1 MFLKFLKLVLLIF
14 ISYQTPLYSKSAT
27 FNDFNSRDLSNYF
40 SGIVAFENQD
50 NYEALKFFNLT
61 KVLINK
67 HDSYLKRYVNSLVLD
82 NKVPQAINV
91 LNNNANKSNSDFY
104 DAYIILIIDSLKK
117 NNFKKADEYLTQ
129 SLKFQDEDRINL
141 VIFET
146 LKQYIYTFKNKKI
159 LDNKK
164 NFGNLSLIAET
175 FQRCYIEDKRTSSF
189 FLNLINNQQGDYSR
203 YIFFYLNYLIDNN
216 KLNEAR
222 LVVEQI
228 DYINSTLLLSQS
240 KSWVD
245 KEKFNDFGKI
255 FSCKVHNDLVSEFL
269 FLISN
274 LYSSQDNFEKSNFYL
289 NLSNY
294 LNPKFKFNLSLVAEN
309 FYLNDEFDKVQRI
322 LRNFKKDDEF
332 YYWFR
337 LKKEAQIIIQEQD
350 YENGI
355 KYIDSKF
362 NKIENPNIKMIFDLA
377 NFYKNSANYEKA
389 IDRYTEII
397 LTLDDNSL
405 IKSDVLYRRGGSYE
419 RMGNYEKSDE
429 DLLHALKIDPSDA
442 YILNYIAYSW
452 LERDYKINEA
462 MDMLKTAYDLK
473 SNDPYIID
481 SIGWAYFLIEDY
493 LEAEKYLKRA
503 VELMPDDPIVN
514 DHYGDILW
522 KLNRKIQ
529 ARYFWK
535 NVLTFDDTEEDMR
548 EKINIKVIEG
558 LKNS

>member
-1 MFLKFLKLVLLIF
+1 
-14 ISYQTPLYSKSAT
+14 
-27 FNDFNSRDLSNYF
+27 
-40 SGIVAFENQD
+40 
-50 NYEALKFFNLT
+50 
-61 KVLINK
+61 
-67 HDSYLKRYVNSLVLD
+67 
-82 NKVPQAINV
+82 
-91 LNNNANKSNSDFY
+91 
-104 DAYIILIIDSLKK
+104 
-117 NNFKKADEYLTQ
+117 
-129 SLKFQDEDRINL
+129 LKFQDEDRINL

-203 YIFFYLNYLIDNN
+203 YIFFYLNHLIDNN

-245 KEKFNDFGKI
+245 KEKFDEFGKI
-255 FSCKVHNDLVSEFL
+255 FSCKDHNDLVSEFL

-294 LNPKFKFNLSLVAEN
+294 LNPKFEFNLSLVAEN

-322 LRNFKKDDEF
+322 LKNFKKDDEF

-337 LKKEAQIIIQEQD
+337 LKKEAQIISAQRNNQESL
-350 YENGI
+350 NFI
-355 KYIDSKF
+355 KF
-362 NKIENPNIKMIFDLA
+362 NFDKIENPNEKILFDVA
-377 NFYKNSANYEKA
+377 NFYKKAKNYEEA
-389 IDRYTEII
+389 IRYYSKII
-397 LTLDDNSL
+397 ENLDDNSD
-405 IKSDVLYRRGGSYE
+405 IKSDILYRRGGTYE
-419 RMGNYEKSDE
+419 RIKNYEKADK
-429 DLLHALKIDPSDA
+429 DLIDALQITPDDA
-442 YILNYIAYSW
+442 YILNYLAYSW

-462 MDMLKTAYDLK
+462 IKMLETAYELESD
-473 SNDPYIID
+473 DPYIID
-481 SIGWAYFLIEDY
+481 SIGWAYYLTDDY
-493 LEAEKYLKRA
+493 PRAEKFLKRA

-529 ARYFWK
+529 ARYFWT
-535 NVLTFDDTEEDMR
+535 NVLKMKDTEKELI
-548 EKINIKVIEG
+548 EKINIKMIEG
-558 LKNS
+558 LKSS